1 MESKLI
7 NLRFIFGK
15 RLTMTIMKIFII
27 LLCTTAF
34 SLTPEK
40 SFSQGKVIIER
51 DQLVTIDQV
60 FEIIKE
66 QTEFSFFYPKRFFEN
81 TQKNTVK

>member
-7 NLRFIFGK
+7 NIRFLVGR

-40 SFSQGKVIIER
+40 SFSQEKVIIER
-51 DQLVTIDQV
+51 NQLV
-60 FEIIKE
+60 
-66 QTEFSFFYPKRFFEN
+66 
-81 TQKNTVK
+81 